1 MDGRR
6 PYSRIVGRRE
16 GLRNK
21 AAVSS
26 ETNCFSA
33 LSCVHSV
40 RNIPVVT
47 NAAALRYANSKYC
60 MDMSGGEVSNGGA
73 ADAKVTRTCI

>member
-1 MDGRR
+1 MGDALTRVLLETGKDCATMQPCPARQT
-6 PYSRIVGRRE
+6 
-16 GLRNK
+16 
-21 AAVSS
+21 VSL
-26 ETNCFSA
+26 
-33 LSCVHSV
+33 LSCIHLII
-40 RNIPVVT
+40 NIPAVT